1 MAGTT
6 RQRETTKEK
15 GRRLNGQGTVEN
27 GRGMGGEAIRY
38 VDPASLVVDASFAE
52 VVPAMSGE
60 ERATLLED
68 VGRYGVRVPIV
79 VWRRPGEGSG
89 EDELVVVDGH
99 NRREVALELGVLLPV
114 IEEEFA
120 GPADARERAIRSQLS
135 RRNLSRIARIQL
147 AERLKPTLEQAARE
161 RQLRGTDASG
171 RAGGRGRRRE
181 DLAPDEENPRP
192 NLDEGSVEATP
203 GAEESPVTQARG
215 RTDQQIADEAGVSKG
230 YFRQYE
236 KLKAAGRDDLIS
248 LVDRGEVTM
257 NGAANVHAAWER
269 LPPAVARAVEELDAA
284 RDGDPE
290 RRHAYDLEGLEAL
303 GSTGEEDALACLR
316 LVGGGELADDA
327 DGVPV
332 TILDALAMLDG
343 DEEAAEFDTREGS
356 PEEAEASGS
365 AAETPGAD
373 HAERVRRALEA
384 LPTAVAVAAASLD
397 PELFSTAHS
406 LRELGALDKMGEER
420 ALEAVGLMTGAVE
433 LPKYSRKP
441 KDVLQAKS
449 IADSRRRDEARRE
462 AYLRRGA
469 EAVANLPKE
478 RLLGWHHGRWQD
490 HVGALPKNAARALIC
505 DPPFGIDH
513 EGGHAFV
520 HHGPI
525 EGDTSP
531 YHAALGLREMFKK
544 FDRVLLPDAH
554 ILIFCDAELE
564 SLMRGVV
571 VSAGY
576 RWRSSLAWSKGSP
589 GLRSPT
595 TAFEQDQER
604 IIHAV
609 KGKPLPGSQ
618 KNLTT
623 LMHPRVVEK
632 ERAHRHQ
639 KPLTLALELI
649 QATTAPGDLVL
660 DPFGGVATMPF
671 AALANGRRAWGAEYN
686 EKFWEVGEARLQDA
700 RRGREAYL
708 EAVARERPKSA
719 AEKEGNEEPGAWTPT
734 RPTLH
739 YRTNQISTIYPS
751 YPDPP
756 PVGMPSTLGIP
767 GAVAGALASLGDIGV
782 DMAARQQAA
791 REGKL
796 LVGLDDDLRARLD
809 RFALSHRLTPETV
822 VEHLVREHLKDEP
835 GEGGSGGA
843 S

>member
-1 MAGTT
+1 VADD
-6 RQRETTKEK
+6 
-15 GRRLNGQGTVEN
+15 GQGTVEE
-27 GRGMGGEAIRY
+27 GRGTEGGAIRY
-38 VDPASLVVDASFAE
+38 VEPEGLVVDASLEE
-52 VVPAMSGE
+52 VVPAMSDE
-60 ERATLLED
+60 ERSSLRED

-79 VWRRPGEGSG
+79 VWRRPGEGA
-89 EDELVVVDGH
+89 DEIVVVDGH
-99 NRREVALELGVLLPV
+99 NRREVAIELGVRVPV

-120 GPADARERAIRSQLS
+120 GPADAQERAIRSQLS
-135 RRNLSRIARIQL
+135 RRNLGDVGRVLL
-147 AERLKPTLEQAARE
+147 AKRLKPVLESAAAE
-161 RQLRGTDASG
+161 RRRRGTDASG
-171 RAGGRGRRRE
+171 LAGGRGRRLE
-181 DLAPDEENPRP
+181 DLADENLRP
-192 NLDEGSVEATP
+192 KTDGGFGDSGSARAGATEP
-203 GAEESPVTQARG
+203 EG
-215 RTDQQIADEAGVSKG
+215 RTDQILADAADVKRGRFRQIDALDEAGRGDLLHMVD
-230 YFRQYE
+230 
-236 KLKAAGRDDLIS
+236 AGTLSASRA
-248 LVDRGEVTM
+248 M
-257 NGAANVHAAWER
+257 NIHAAWER
-269 LPPAVARAVEELDAA
+269 LPTAVARAVEELDAA

-303 GSTGEEDALACLR
+303 ASTGEEDALACLR
-316 LVGGGELADDA
+316 LVGGGELTDDA
-327 DGVPV
+327 DGVPA

-356 PEEAEASGS
+356 PEEAEATGS
-365 AAETPGAD
+365 AAETPGTD

-406 LRELGALDKMGEER
+406 LRELGALEKMGEER

-441 KDVLQAKS
+441 KDVFRAKS
-449 IADSRRRDEARRE
+449 IADSRRSDEARKER
-462 AYLRRGA
+462 YHRRGA

-478 RLLGWHHGRWQD
+478 RLLGWHHGKWQD

-531 YHAALGLREMFKK
+531 YHAALGLREMFKE

-660 DPFGGVATMPF
+660 DPFGGVATMPY

-796 LVGLDDDLRARLD
+796 LVGLDDDLRDRLE

-822 VEHLVREHLKDEP
+822 VERLVREHLKDAP
-835 GEGGSGGA
+835 GAGGSGGA